1 MNIHSMLLKLIEL
14 CIDYVKKEGLIWIQ
28 QRLTGGNG
36 FYNFDISFF
45 ESIAAANNYE
55 ILSSYFILPA
65 KNDILRLP
73 LSMDLLYLLD
83 LNKEPD
89 IGVSYLF
96 KKKSSRDFVF
106 PVQHIGELGKDITYR
121 STLMPETTHLGVSQ
135 SRAYIPNE
143 WNPGGKKLLS
153 LLFKKIKK
161 KIFK

>member
-1 MNIHSMLLKLIEL
+1 
-14 CIDYVKKEGLIWIQ
+14 
-28 QRLTGGNG
+28 
-36 FYNFDISFF
+36 
-45 ESIAAANNYE
+45 
-55 ILSSYFILPA
+55 
-65 KNDILRLP
+65 
-73 LSMDLLYLLD
+73 MDLLYLLD
-83 LNKEPD
+83 LNKATD

-121 STLMPETTHLGVSQ
+121 STLMPETTHLWVSQ